1 MDFVNAIIDTDNY
14 GVSVIAGLFEHS
26 QDEKKLLA
34 LIKEILNSWLVV
46 YEYSEDEL
54 DEWANSLLNEKET
67 KVCNGSKLYVQWCLG
82 IHKIEE

>member
-1 MDFVNAIIDTDNY
+1 MYFINAIIDTDKY
-14 GVSVIAGLFEHS
+14 GISVIAGLFEHS

-54 DEWANSLLNEKET
+54 DEWANTLLNEKET
-67 KVCNGSKLYVQWCLG
+67 KVCNGSKLHIQWCLG
-82 IHKIEE
+82 VHK